1 MDGGWLG
8 HVGSE
13 SQGELSETE
22 ERALVQDMLPLLQ
35 VFEDRFGSDIR
46 VTPPASSYA
55 YKTFLWNFVRVGSL
69 SSILGEFVNLQK
81 ATISFIIFVRLSV
94 PLCAWKNSAPTGQ
107 IFMKFYICGFLQIL
121 PRKCV
126 PFKSD
131 KNNGFLTWRKV
142 YLW

>member
-55 YKTFLWNFVRVGSL
+55 YKTFL
-69 SSILGEFVNLQK
+69 
-81 ATISFIIFVRLSV
+81 
-94 PLCAWKNSAPTGQ
+94 
-107 IFMKFYICGFLQIL
+107 
-121 PRKCV
+121 
-126 PFKSD
+126 
-131 KNNGFLTWRKV
+131 
-142 YLW
+142 